1 MLSDAT
7 IVLIGHIG
15 AEPRTMEVR
24 GRRVIRFSVALN
36 RKANDPTM
44 TRWFAVESWSPPRD
58 LVPRLRPGA
67 YVRVTG
73 LLFPETYKDDV
84 GVEHEGWVVKF
95 PTIMV
100 LDSGTKRKRS
110 VKATPVD
117 DTDVF

>member
-15 AEPRTMEVR
+15 AEPRAMQVR
-24 GRRVIRFSVALN
+24 GRRVLRFSVALN
-36 RKANDPTM
+36 RKAKDPSM

-73 LLFPETYKDDV
+73 LLFPETYKDGA

-100 LDSGTKRKRS
+100 LDAGTRRKRA
-110 VKATPVD
+110 VDAAPVD
-117 DTDVF
+117 PEDSF

>member
-15 AEPRTMEVR
+15 AEPRVMEVR

-44 TRWFAVESWSPPRD
+44 TRWFAIESWSPPRD

-73 LLFPETYKDDV
+73 MLYPETFKDAE
-84 GVEHEGWVVKF
+84 GVEREGWVVKF

-100 LDSGTKRKRS
+100 LDAGTKRKRS
-110 VKATPVD
+110 VAAAPID
-117 DTDVF
+117 PGDSF

>member
-15 AEPRTMEVR
+15 AEPRAMEVR

-36 RKANDPTM
+36 RKAKDPSM

-73 LLFPETYKDDV
+73 LLFPETYKDEA

-100 LDSGTKRKRS
+100 LDAGTRRKRS
-110 VKATPVD
+110 VEATPVD
-117 DTDVF
+117 PEDSF

>member
-73 LLFPETYKDDV
+73 MLYPETFKD
-84 GVEHEGWVVKF
+84 GEGIEREGWVVKF
-95 PTIMV
+95 PTIKFF
-100 LDSGTKRKRS
+100 SAQSWRKRS
-110 VKATPVD
+110 SRALECSGPMPS
-117 DTDVF
+117 